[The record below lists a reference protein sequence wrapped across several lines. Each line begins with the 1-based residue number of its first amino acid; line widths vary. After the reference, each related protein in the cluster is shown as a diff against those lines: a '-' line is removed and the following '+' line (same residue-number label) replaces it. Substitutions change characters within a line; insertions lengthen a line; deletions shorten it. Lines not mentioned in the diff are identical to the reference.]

1 MDTLVALETG
11 NNILGSSLLDNFI
24 IPYHNAATFQT
35 ACFQLQRNN
44 QKHATV
50 FWQLKKIKVV
60 WDREQEDWKP
70 TDLWSSILQTVHYNN
85 ESMIGRV
92 SRSVAVYL
100 AITQI
105 LQIWKNQFQI

>member
-44 QKHATV
+44 RKHATV
-50 FWQLKKIKVV
+50 ICQ
-60 WDREQEDWKP
+60 
-70 TDLWSSILQTVHYNN
+70 
-85 ESMIGRV
+85 
-92 SRSVAVYL
+92 
-100 AITQI
+100 
-105 LQIWKNQFQI
+105 